1 MKGNAMTLL
10 VRAMLVGSF
19 VSVLTG
25 CSSCSKEE
33 TPPPA
38 PPTPSSEP
46 SSVSLVGPKMKAPA
60 LKGVMAG
67 HDGGAMK
74 SGN

>member
-1 MKGNAMTLL
+1 MTLL

-33 TPPPA
+33 APKPSEPA
-38 PPTPSSEP
+38 PSAEP

-67 HDGGAMK
+67 HDGGALK